1 MKPKKELQSLFPI
14 WKKRPYLDTKDF
26 KYYGL
31 EQTDYTFA
39 AASLMEFLGGPDVVI
54 PMIKERLSK
63 TFHVKQEGYDFKFQ
77 VEDSY
82 SFKTYLAQGFP
93 VVYILDI
100 TTEVDYKGKIRVLSI
115 DDTTYYTFEELY
127 KKYEDDDDLLWDV
140 GNEIQMLIGQTLLEE
155 ITNKM
160 GGLIFKRN
168 DIYFTFADPSEF
180 SESLQENIKK
190 IKNLL

>member
-63 TFHVKQEGYDFKFQ
+63 TFHVKQEGYEFKFQ

-82 SFKTYLAQGFP
+82 SFKTDMSQGFP
-93 VVYILDI
+93 VVYILDL

-160 GGLIFKRN
+160 GGLIMKRN
-168 DIYFTFADPSEF
+168 DIYFTFADQPEF
-180 SESLQENIKK
+180 SESLQEELKK